1 MKLWK
6 LVWGKSMYDALKT
19 TLWGKTMYDALK
31 TTVWGKTMYDVLKKL
46 QCEVKLCMTL

>member
-1 MKLWK
+1 
-6 LVWGKSMYDALKT
+6 MYDVLKT
-19 TLWGKTMYDALK
+19 TVWGKTMYDALK

>member
-1 MKLWK
+1 MYDTLKTT
-6 LVWGKSMYDALKT
+6 VWGKS
-19 TLWGKTMYDALK
+19 MYDALK

>member
-1 MKLWK
+1 
-6 LVWGKSMYDALKT
+6 MYDALKT
-19 TLWGKTMYDALK
+19 TVWGKTMYDALK